1 MILKG
6 ERSVV
11 PGGLRVTL
19 IMRYSEGGLF
29 CLDESTVW
37 LEGRGE
43 GGEVEGGGR
52 EGGKEN
58 RGGEGRKR
66 RREGEGEGGM
76 EEGKRR
82 RKGGG
87 GKEG

>member
-52 EGGKEN
+52 EGG
-58 RGGEGRKR
+58 
-66 RREGEGEGGM
+66 REGESRGRR
-76 EEGKRR
+76 EEEKE
-82 RKGGG
+82 GGG